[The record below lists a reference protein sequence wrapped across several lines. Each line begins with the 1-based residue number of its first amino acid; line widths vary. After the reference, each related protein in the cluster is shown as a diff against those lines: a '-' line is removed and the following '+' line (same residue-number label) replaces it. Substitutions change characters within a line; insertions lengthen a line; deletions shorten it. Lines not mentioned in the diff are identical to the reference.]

1 MKLYEITQELETL
14 EAMYEL
20 VYDEE
25 TGEVN
30 ELDFNELQA
39 MEEEMKNLLSNKSDA
54 IIKFVKNMDSD
65 ITVLKEEEKRL
76 KERREKLEKKKEWLK
91 NYLMENML
99 KLGYA
104 KVESTY
110 GTLSTRKSKS
120 TIINENII
128 AKDPRYWSV
137 ETKDKFDKNK
147 IKKLIESGEEIV
159 GAYIQENTSVVIK

>member
-1 MKLYEITQELETL
+1 MKLYEITQELEKI

-20 VYDEE
+20 AYDSE
-25 TGEVN
+25 TGEIKKL
-30 ELDFNELQA
+30 EFDEIQA
-39 MEEEMKNLLSNKSDA
+39 MEEEMKNLLSNKADA

-65 ITVLKEEEKRL
+65 IAVLKEEEKRL

-99 KLGYA
+99 KLGYT

-128 AKDPRYWSV
+128 DKDPRYWSV

-147 IKKLIESGEEIV
+147 IKKLIESGEEIA

>member
-39 MEEEMKNLLSNKSDA
+39 MEKEMKNLLSNKSDA

-65 ITVLKEEEKRL
+65 ITVLKDEEKRL

-99 KLGYA
+99 KLGYT

>member
-99 KLGYA
+99 KLGYT

>member
-99 KLGYA
+99 KLGYT

-128 AKDPRYWSV
+128 AKDPRYWSI

>member
-99 KLGYA
+99 KLGYT

-159 GAYIQENTSVVIK
+159 GAYIQENTSVVIR

>member
-99 KLGYA
+99 KLGYT

-159 GAYIQENTSVVIK
+159 GAYIRENTSVVIR

>member
-39 MEEEMKNLLSNKSDA
+39 MEEEMKNLLSNKADA

-65 ITVLKEEEKRL
+65 MAVLKEEEKRL
-76 KERREKLEKKKEWLK
+76 KDRREKLEKKKEWLK
-91 NYLMENML
+91 TYLMENML
-99 KLGYA
+99 KLGYT

-147 IKKLIESGEEIV
+147 IKKLIEGGEEVV

>member
-99 KLGYA
+99 KLGYT

-159 GAYIQENTSVVIK
+159 GAYIQENISVVIK

>member
-1 MKLYEITQELETL
+1 MKLYEITKELEKL
-14 EAMYEL
+14 ESMYEL
-20 VYDEE
+20 AYNEE
-25 TGEVN
+25 TGEIN
-30 ELDFNELQA
+30 ELEFNELQA
-39 MEEEMKNLLSNKSDA
+39 MEEEMKNLLSNKADA

-65 ITVLKEEEKRL
+65 MVVLKEEEKRL

-99 KLGYA
+99 KLGYT

-147 IKKLIESGEEIV
+147 IKKLIESGEEVV
-159 GAYIQENTSVVIK
+159 GAYIQENVSVVIK

>member
-1 MKLYEITQELETL
+1 MKLYEITEELEKL

-20 VYDEE
+20 TYDEE
-25 TGEVN
+25 TGELN
-30 ELDFNELQA
+30 ELEFNEIQA
-39 MEEEMKNLLSNKSDA
+39 MEEEMKNLLSNKSDS
-54 IIKFVKNMDSD
+54 IIKYIKNLESD
-65 ITVLKEEEKRL
+65 MNVLKEEEKRL
-76 KERREKLEKKKEWLK
+76 KDRREKLEKKKEWLK
-91 NYLMENML
+91 TYLMENML
-99 KLGYA
+99 KLGYT

-120 TIINENII
+120 TVINEAII
-128 AKDPRYWSV
+128 PKDKRYWSV